1 MENEKQRIIEDD
13 DEIIF
18 ANEDDDELFLA
29 NDAINIK
36 NHSQDSWKI
45 LLVDDDVEIHKVTK
59 LALGDLEFEGKP
71 LTFFSAYSAKEAKQ
85 IIKEY
90 SDIAM
95 VLLDV
100 IMETD
105 DAGLEVVKYIRNT
118 LQNKLVRI
126 ILRTGQPG
134 KVPEDTVILRYNIND
149 YKTKTELTRK
159 NLLTKVIT
167 SLRGFS
173 ALIRI
178 ERSKQELSDIAL
190 ENAKLY
196 EQIEKYA
203 HTLEDKVTERT
214 QELEIKNQQL
224 EQEIKE
230 RKIIEKTLQQ
240 VNQKLERLVNI
251 DGLTGV
257 SNRRH
262 FDDYL
267 DREWRRLQRE
277 HKPLSLILC
286 DVDHFKLYND
296 FYGHLQGD
304 DCLCQVAQAIG
315 RVLSRPADLVARY
328 GGEEFAVILPNT
340 DIAGT
345 HEVAKKIQQVIRD
358 LKLPHNSSKT
368 SQFVTISIGISSQIP
383 NQGQSL
389 EDLIRTTDQALYAAK
404 DQGRDRIIMANG

>member
-1 MENEKQRIIEDD
+1 MENGNQGIIDDD

-18 ANEDDDELFLA
+18 ANEDHDELLLSK
-29 NDAINIK
+29 DEIIVK
-36 NHSQDSWKI
+36 NNSQNSWKI
-45 LLVDDDVEIHKVTK
+45 LLVDDDIEIHKVTK

-85 IIKEY
+85 IIQEH

-95 VLLDV
+95 ILLDV

-134 KVPEDTVILRYNIND
+134 RVPEDTIILRYNIND

-178 ERSKQELSDIAL
+178 EKSKQELSDIAL
-190 ENAKLY
+190 ENARLY
-196 EQIEKYA
+196 EEIEKYA

-230 RKIIEKTLQQ
+230 RKLVEKTLQE
-240 VNQKLERLVNI
+240 VNQKLERL
-251 DGLTGV
+251 
-257 SNRRH
+257 
-262 FDDYL
+262 
-267 DREWRRLQRE
+267 QRE
-277 HKPLSLILC
+277 QKPLSLVLC

-304 DCLCQVAQAIG
+304 DCLCQIAQAIAQA
-315 RVLSRPADLVARY
+315 LSRPADLIARY

-340 DIAGT
+340 DLTGT
-345 HEVAKKIQQVIRD
+345 YEVTKKVQQAIRE
-358 LKLPHNSSKT
+358 LKLPHESSKT
-368 SQFVTISIGISSQIP
+368 SQFVTISMGISCQIP
-383 NQGQSL
+383 NREQTL

-404 DQGRDRIIMANG
+404 DQGRDRIIIANG